1 MKLLVFLLLI
11 SSTIFSQE
19 CKVVLERFYEYKISK
34 NVIIT
39 KDYDIESE
47 VAFNYIQEGKY
58 IQITTDRGMNWYLS
72 DTLTKQFLKGR
83 EIKQKSVDKV
93 LSYMVHNITIDS
105 NTNLLY
111 KEIENTCSVC
121 RTSIYDM
128 LVSDTSLIRE
138 FNSEGVKKIIV
149 NYVQVRRDD
158 RFGYIYV
165 TIQKRFRRDEEY
177 LFFEGMN
184 E

>member
-1 MKLLVFLLLI
+1 
-11 SSTIFSQE
+11 
-19 CKVVLERFYEYKISK
+19 
-34 NVIIT
+34 
-39 KDYDIESE
+39 
-47 VAFNYIQEGKY
+47 
-58 IQITTDRGMNWYLS
+58 LS

-177 LFFEGMN
+177 LFFEGMD
-184 E
+184 

>member
-1 MKLLVFLLLI
+1 MKVLLFLLLI

-19 CKVVLERFYEYKISK
+19 CEVVLERFYEYKISK

-39 KDYDIESE
+39 KDYDVESE
-47 VAFNYIQEGKY
+47 VAFNYIQDGKF
-58 IQITTDRGMNWYLS
+58 IQISTDRGMNWYLS

-93 LSYMVHNITIDS
+93 LTYMVHNITIDS

-111 KEIENTCSVC
+111 REIENTCSVC
-121 RTSIYDM
+121 MTSIYDM
-128 LVSDTSLIRE
+128 LVSDTTLIRE
-138 FNSEGVKKIIV
+138 FNSKDVKKIIV
-149 NYVQVRRDD
+149 NYVQVKRRDTI
-158 RFGYIYV
+158 GYIYV
-165 TIQKRFRRDEEY
+165 TVQKRFRKDEEY
-177 LFFEGMN
+177 LYFESMD